1 MEGDT
6 TLLVLLGKHTLCAK
20 NTIHKTVVLL
30 LKKCV
35 KQKSYAVGWDTLENA
50 K

>member
-1 MEGDT
+1 
-6 TLLVLLGKHTLCAK
+6 
-20 NTIHKTVVLL
+20 VVLL

-50 K
+50 KWSDTKSVLY